1 MKILRVAAVGALAAS
16 LLTVG
21 GAATASSATTTAA
34 AAAAAGE
41 VTACVH
47 KKSRYVRIINASGK
61 CKPAEIRM
69 KIGGGETVT
78 QTAVTSGPKGDTGAQ
93 GPKGDTGAQGPRGMR
108 GPQGKQGAQG
118 PKGDAGPQGPKGE
131 KGDKGP
137 KGDTGPA
144 GPKGDS
150 GPAGPKGEKGDKGPK
165 GDTGPAGP
173 QGKQGVP
180 GPKGEKGE
188 PGRDGKDGGGSFTT
202 YTKTQQ
208 FSRSGASANCNQGD
222 LATGGGFAVSSGTQ
236 VIASAPTGSG
246 TWTVTIQGHGQ
257 TSGTVYVVCLK
268 KSS

>member
-21 GAATASSATTTAA
+21 GAAAASSSATT
-34 AAAAAGE
+34 AAAAGE

-47 KKSRYVRIINASGK
+47 KKTRYVRIVNPTAK
-61 CKPAEIRM
+61 CRTTEIRM

-78 QTAVTSGPKGDTGAQ
+78 QTAVTSGPKGDTGPQ
-93 GPKGDTGAQGPRGMR
+93 GPKGDTGAQGPRGLR
-108 GPQGKQGAQG
+108 GPQGKQGVQG
-118 PKGDAGPQGPKGE
+118 PKGDFGPSGPKGE
-131 KGDKGP
+131 QGEQGP

-144 GPKGDS
+144 GPKG
-150 GPAGPKGEKGDKGPK
+150 E
-165 GDTGPAGP
+165 TGP
-173 QGKQGVP
+173 Q

-188 PGRDGKDGGGSFTT
+188 PGKDGKDGKGSVTLTT

-246 TWTVTIQGHGQ
+246 TWTVTIQGQGQ
-257 TSGTVYVVCLK
+257 TSGTVFVVCLK

>member
-21 GAATASSATTTAA
+21 GAATASSATT
-34 AAAAAGE
+34 AAAAGE

-131 KGDKGP
+131 Q
-137 KGDTGPA
+137 
-144 GPKGDS
+144 
-150 GPAGPKGEKGDKGPK
+150 GEQGPK

-246 TWTVTIQGHGQ
+246 TWTVTIQGQGQ